1 MRMNVSVAVTSSNN
15 NSITLNVKL
24 FRKLK
29 IEARGISPESLGVLD
44 KQDSVEVTPQRADS
58 QSAEQ

>member
-1 MRMNVSVAVTSSNN
+1 MRMKVSVPVASSNN
-15 NSITLNVKL
+15 NSITLNVNL
-24 FRKLK
+24 FRNLK

-44 KQDSVEVTPQRADS
+44 KQGSLEEAPQRADS